1 MIIGLTGFAGVGKDS
16 VADALIEKL
25 QFSRLSFADALYN
38 EASKAFGVDIE
49 WMCDRTNKETPH
61 PVMSLL
67 HCKDF
72 DFIETLCKDAE
83 CENSSEWMRKPR
95 SPREILQKWGTE
107 YRREQCSSYWVDQAE
122 NLINKHENSNIVFTD
137 VRFKEEA
144 DLIRGVGGIIV
155 RVDRAGINAVNDHP
169 SEQYAKHGSVDY
181 VIYNNGGLDELST
194 KSIELTETINSNALN
209 KCLEN

>member
-1 MIIGLTGFAGVGKDS
+1 MIIGLTGFAGAGKDS

-25 QFSRLSFADALYN
+25 KFSRLSFADALYN

-49 WMCDRTNKETPH
+49 WMRDRTNKETPH

-122 NLINKHENSNIVFTD
+122 ALINEHENNDVVFTD

-144 DLIRGVGGIIV
+144 DLIRSMGGVIV
-155 RVDRAGINAVNDHP
+155 RVDRIGINAVNDHS
-169 SEQYAKHGSVDY
+169 SEQYAKHGFVDY
-181 VIYNNGGLDELST
+181 LIENDGTLDELATLSA
-194 KSIELTETINSNALN
+194 ELAEKINSDAINEYLI
-209 KCLEN
+209 